1 MLPPLVSGAV
11 SAIHQLVV
19 AWGIPVGYIICCII
33 QSRLSSR
40 SAIPVPDDLAPAPRV
55 PDLDLTLLAA
65 LRCHEEFKARS
76 ATDAVQAALA
86 RIVLLISRGNLSF
99 TRLTREHEERRAAE
113 AEDASEA
120 GPFVT
125 SDRARKSRRQKDHGR
140 KPVDQDLHE
149 YGSRLLLSV
158 RAHALA
164 DIDRRAIDLVMP
176 PGSTSATV
184 EELYLFARGGQ
195 DHQAHYDELSDFL
208 GQYAEDLLRAGLVR
222 RAGAPARMLF
232 SMPVMMLVILS
243 CIAVP
248 VLVNAEG
255 VLAFVAVG
263 LIIAVPIVRAVLVD
277 MGMRLTPEGARILGQ
292 AEANI
297 RFAEQVKNG
306 DVGLIRKQSDNDIAA
321 FLATL
326 VALGR
331 SGLAADVSERLVAS
345 GRVDLSE
352 TTPLAQAVS
361 FCTRRL
367 YRADE
372 TVRMC
377 YSPIDLVVKGVEK
390 LVDSLRG

>member
-1 MLPPLVSGAV
+1 MLPLLVSDAA
-11 SAIHQLVV
+11 SAIYQLVV
-19 AWGIPVGYIICCII
+19 AWGIPVGYIICCVI
-33 QSRLSSR
+33 QSRLSAR
-40 SAIPVPDDLAPAPRV
+40 SAIPVPDDLAPTFRV

-65 LRCHEEFKARS
+65 LCCHEEFKARS
-76 ATDAVQAALA
+76 ETDAVQAALA
-86 RIVLLISRGNLSF
+86 RVVLLISRGSLSF
-99 TRLTREHEERRAAE
+99 TRLTREQEEQRAAD
-113 AEDASEA
+113 AEEASEA

-125 SDRARKSRRQKDHGR
+125 SDRARRSRQQKDRGR
-140 KPVDQDLHE
+140 KPVDQHLHE
-149 YGSRLLLSV
+149 YGSSLLLSV

-164 DIDRRAIDLVMP
+164 DIDRRAIGLVMP
-176 PGSTSATV
+176 PDSTSATV
-184 EELYLFARGGQ
+184 EELYLFARGDQ
-195 DHQAHYDELSDFL
+195 DYQAHYNELSDFL

-222 RAGAPARMLF
+222 RAGALARMLF

-243 CIAVP
+243 CIAMP
-248 VLVNAEG
+248 VLVDAEG

-263 LIIAVPIVRAVLVD
+263 LIIVVPIVRAVLVD

-306 DVGLIRKQSDNDIAA
+306 DVGLIREQSDNDIAA